1 MQMEDQWNRSQ
12 IHPEPELCHLFTDG
26 SCHGGRHRLYQLA
39 AWAVVSATNDC
50 CVANGVLGGLGQD
63 NDRAEL
69 RAVIAAVQYAIEM
82 QKNTVIWTDSTFAAE
97 GMVRLLHDAADLPE
111 GHCGEDRVELQGLL
125 CHGEVQLQIH
135 HENSGACKISFLE
148 LAVYVATEG
157 KKWVPMPHLHR
168 AGCWQDRD
176 AFNFSEPNLGALV
189 SWLKPFSILW
199 ASVFPSTFVGAR
211 ASTCLS

>member
-1 MQMEDQWNRSQ
+1 MDHILKGKANTSSTIAKSLGGSLANRRLCRWRINGNRSQ

-135 HENSGACKISFLE
+135 HVPWSRQ
-148 LAVYVATEG
+148 VG
-157 KKWVPMPHLHR
+157 KPGL
-168 AGCWQDRD
+168 
-176 AFNFSEPNLGALV
+176 
-189 SWLKPFSILW
+189 
-199 ASVFPSTFVGAR
+199 
-211 ASTCLS
+211 